1 MKQAHFV
8 LQGKGGVGKSF
19 ISTILAQYFYSNT
32 LSKQDIRCF
41 DTDPVNNTFS
51 RFELLN
57 VQHIPLLAHGQS
69 KIDERKFDPIMEDIL
84 TSEEGTFVIDNGAST
99 FIPMCNYIME
109 NDLMTVLKDNNVEVF
124 VHTII
129 TGGQAL
135 KDTLEGL
142 DSIFKQVSDE
152 NVYVWLNPF
161 FGEIDINGKAFTETK
176 FYKDNQSKIK
186 AVINIDQKNPDTF
199 GKDISDMM
207 THHLT
212 FSEAQENDVF
222 KLMAKQRLKQVQRD
236 MFAEL
241 DRVAV

>member
-19 ISTILAQYFYSNT
+19 ISAILAQYFNKRNVE
-32 LSKQDIRCF
+32 LCCF

-51 RFELLN
+51 RFANLN
-57 VQHIPLLAHGQS
+57 VRHIPLLVNGQS
-69 KIDERKFDPIMEDIL
+69 KIDERNFDPIMEIIL
-84 TSEEGTFVIDNGAST
+84 EADEGVFVVDNGAST

-109 NDLMTVLKDNNVEVF
+109 NDLMTVLKDNGVEVF
-124 VHTII
+124 IHTII

-142 DSIFKQVSDE
+142 DSIFKQVSNE

-161 FGEIDINGKAFTETK
+161 FGEIDINGKSFTETK
-176 FYKDNQSKIK
+176 FYKENQSKIK

-207 THHLT
+207 SNHLT
-212 FSEAQENDVF
+212 FDEAQEHDIF
-222 KLMAKQRLKQVQRD
+222 RLMAKQRLKQVQRD

-241 DRVAV
+241 ERVAV

>member
-19 ISTILAQYFYSNT
+19 ISTILAQYFYSKS
-32 LSKQDIRCF
+32 LLKQEIHCF

-51 RFELLN
+51 RFEKLD
-57 VQHIPLLAHGQS
+57 VQHIPLLVNGQS
-69 KIDERKFDPIMEDIL
+69 KIDERNFDPIIEEML
-84 TSEEGTFVIDNGAST
+84 TADDGVFIVDNGAST

-109 NDLMTVLKDNNVEVF
+109 NDLMTVLKDNGVEVF
-124 VHTII
+124 IHTII

-135 KDTLEGL
+135 QDTLEGL
-142 DSIFKQVSDE
+142 DSIFNQVSNE

-161 FGEIDINGKAFTETK
+161 FGDIDINGKAFTDTK
-176 FYKDNQSKIK
+176 FFKENQSKIK

-207 THHLT
+207 SNHLT
-212 FSEAQENDVF
+212 FEEAQEDDVF
-222 KLMAKQRLKQVQRD
+222 RLMAKQRLKQVQRD

-241 DRVAV
+241 ERVAV

>member
-19 ISTILAQYFYSNT
+19 ISAILAQYFDKKEVE
-32 LSKQDIRCF
+32 LRCF

-51 RFELLN
+51 RFANLN
-57 VQHIPLLAHGQS
+57 VKHIPLLVNGQS
-69 KIDERKFDPIMEDIL
+69 KIDERNFDPIVEEIL
-84 TSEEGTFVIDNGAST
+84 TADDGIFVIDNGAST

-109 NDLMTVLKDNNVEVF
+109 NDLMTVLKDNEVEVF
-124 VHTII
+124 IHTII

-135 KDTLEGL
+135 QDTLEGL
-142 DSIFKQVSDE
+142 DSIFNQVS
-152 NVYVWLNPF
+152 NKNIYVWLNPF
-161 FGEIDINGKAFTETK
+161 FGEIIINGKGFTETK
-176 FYKDNQSKIK
+176 FFKDNQSKIK

-207 THHLT
+207 SNHLT
-212 FSEAQENDVF
+212 FNESQESDVF

-241 DRVAV
+241 DRVVV

>member
-1 MKQAHFV
+1 MKQAHFI

-19 ISTILAQYFYSNT
+19 ISTILAQYFDKKNVE
-32 LSKQDIRCF
+32 LRCF

-51 RFELLN
+51 RFANLN
-57 VQHIPLLAHGQS
+57 VKHVPLLVNGQS
-69 KIDERKFDPIMEDIL
+69 KIDERNFDPIMEEIL
-84 TSEEGTFVIDNGAST
+84 TAEEGIFVVDNGAST

-109 NDLMTVLKDNNVEVF
+109 NDLMTVLKDNGVEVF
-124 VHTII
+124 IHTII

-142 DSIFKQVSDE
+142 DSIFKQVSNE
-152 NVYVWLNPF
+152 NIYVWLNPF
-161 FGEIDINGKAFTETK
+161 FGDIDINGKAFIETK
-176 FYKDNQSKIK
+176 FFKENQSKIK

-207 THHLT
+207 SHHLT
-212 FSEAQENDVF
+212 FDEAQENDVF